1 MIFGRS
7 TKLFSETHKIII
19 DSTEINRVKE
29 TKFLGVIFTEAY
41 KGHVEKKLSGNYD
54 LHKS

>member
-1 MIFGRS
+1 MNKLSLKINKTNYMIFGRS

-29 TKFLGVIFTEAY
+29 INFKIISY
-41 KGHVEKKLSGNYD
+41 
-54 LHKS
+54 